1 MTTMKNHP
9 VTKAVFGLV
18 CIGFAL
24 CLMSMMPQGLGRG
37 QNPVIKRMSTFRG
50 DHYPS
55 FAEFR
60 VHEIEFND
68 FGQLRLAGTEPYI
81 KLVNVAYI
89 TEVYRYED
97 AKETDYSTLMFLQ
110 GKKQPML
117 IRQDYDDVCSSIR
130 KSMEGMV
137 RGK

>member
-1 MTTMKNHP
+1 MKMTP
-9 VTKAVFGLV
+9 VYKPAVGLAL
-18 CIGFAL
+18 IGMFL
-24 CLMSMMPQGLGRG
+24 MLMSMTLPQGLGRG
-37 QNPVIKRMSTFRG
+37 QNPVIKKMSTFRG

-60 VHEIEFND
+60 VHEIDFDD
-68 FGQLRLAGTEPYI
+68 FGHLRLVGEEAYI

-97 AKETDYSTLMFLQ
+97 AKKTDHSTLMFVQ
-110 GKKQPML
+110 GKKHPML
-117 IRQDYDDVCSSIR
+117 IRQKYDDVCSSIR